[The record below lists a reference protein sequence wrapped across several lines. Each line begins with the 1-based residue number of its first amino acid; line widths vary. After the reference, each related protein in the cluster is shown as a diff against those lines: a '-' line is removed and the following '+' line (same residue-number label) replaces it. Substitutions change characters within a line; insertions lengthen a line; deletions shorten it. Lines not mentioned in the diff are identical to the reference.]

1 MNDLYKWKYKPVRFD
16 VINIT
21 PSVTT
26 GHQGSQILFVP
37 LVKVGIFSANIAN
50 LKPVCSK

>member
-16 VINIT
+16 VINTT

-26 GHQGSQILFVP
+26 GHQGSQILVVP
-37 LVKVGIFSANIAN
+37 LVKICIFSVNIVD
-50 LKPVCSK
+50 LKPLYSK